1 MHKLNSLK
9 LLKKNTRL
17 LSKGSLSRYLIIRL
31 MPALLVLFLLDFSV
45 TWFITHEFSVVY
57 WDLQDILL
65 LILAGQVILVI
76 LFAWLV
82 VYGIRS
88 GLRSVNLISTQI
100 AQRNEEDLQAI
111 DMTNVPTELAPLVS
125 RINELFRRLDESM
138 AAQRRFIGHAAHQ
151 LRTPLAGLRL
161 ESELMLA
168 QPLPEDVRKRAE
180 RIKSISNR
188 MIHLG
193 QQLLVLA
200 RADPGI
206 RPQNSFSRID
216 LCEWVQ
222 TSGSEWVPKTRQQH
236 IDLLLEAPACAVWI
250 DGDPLLLE
258 ELLGNLI
265 DNALKYAKGAKH
277 IVLTVGQN
285 PPSLSVEDDGCGIEP
300 EDRQHVFEAFYRA
313 SGVGVSGSGLGLQ
326 VVQEIARAHGAGWS
340 LVSKPVI
347 KGTRITVVFPGPRI
361 GTQLSRQEKK
371 NAKKQ

>member
-1 MHKLNSLK
+1 MHTLNSLK

-17 LSKGSLSRYLIIRL
+17 LAKGSLSRYLIIRL
-31 MPALLVLFLLDFSV
+31 IPALLVLFLLDFSV
-45 TWFITHEFSVVY
+45 TWLITHEFSVAR
-57 WDLQDILL
+57 WDLRDILL

-125 RINELFRRLDESM
+125 RINELFRSLDESM

-206 RPQNSFSRID
+206 RPQNSFTRID

-236 IDLLLEAPACAVWI
+236 IDLLLEAPSSAVWI
-250 DGDPLLLE
+250 DGDQLLLE

-265 DNALKYAKGAKH
+265 DNALKYAKGAKN

-285 PPSLSVEDDGCGIEP
+285 PPSLSVEDDGCGIAP

-313 SGVGVSGSGLGLQ
+313 SGVEASGSGLGLQ
-326 VVQEIARAHGAGWS
+326 VVQEIARAHGAWWS
-340 LVSKPVI
+340 LVSKPAI
-347 KGTRITVVFPGPRI
+347 QGTRVTVVFPGPRI
-361 GTQLSRQEKK
+361 GAQLSRQDRFTRI
-371 NAKKQ
+371 